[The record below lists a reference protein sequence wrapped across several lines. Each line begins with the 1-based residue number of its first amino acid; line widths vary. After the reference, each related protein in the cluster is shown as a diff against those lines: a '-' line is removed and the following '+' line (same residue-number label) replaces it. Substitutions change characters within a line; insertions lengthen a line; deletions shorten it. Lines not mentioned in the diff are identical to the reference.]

1 MSPLW
6 FMAFISLGV
15 LAGWLLMVAIVV
27 LSETRTI
34 RRLNGWAE
42 VDHGSRRWSDRL
54 AREAA
59 DLYRDDPM
67 AGGSLTWTGE
77 RR

>member
-15 LAGWLLMVAIVV
+15 LSAWLLMVAVHAA
-27 LSETRTI
+27 SEARFI
-34 RRLNGWAE
+34 RRINAWS
-42 VDHGSRRWSDRL
+42 DTPSRRWTD
-54 AREAA
+54 
-59 DLYRDDPM
+59 
-67 AGGSLTWTGE
+67 GGSLTWMGE

>member
-1 MSPLW
+1 MSPIW

-15 LAGWLLMVAIVV
+15 LSAWLLMVAVHAV
-27 LSETRTI
+27 SEARFI
-34 RRLNGWAE
+34 RRINRWS
-42 VDHGSRRWSDRL
+42 DHPSRRWTDRL

-67 AGGSLTWTGE
+67 AGGSVSWMGDK
-77 RR
+77 R

>member
-6 FMAFISLGV
+6 FMAFIAFGV
-15 LAGWLLMVAIVV
+15 LAGWLLMVAIYH
-27 LSETRTI
+27 LSTTYI
-34 RRLNGWAE
+34 VRRINRWA
-42 VDHGSRRWSDRL
+42 DHPSRRWTDRL

-67 AGGSLTWTGE
+67 SGGSVSWMD